1 MMRNTKEIDT
11 ILIELNKSIDAHY
24 KWLVT
29 MFRCVVSL
37 DVSQP
42 DIMGENSH
50 CVCRFGQ
57 WLNNQSRYNEDDC
70 SYVSKINAT
79 HEKMHLL
86 GKELLLAIVEKR
98 SHPWHF
104 DSFQDALL
112 AFTSSVMEYKIYLL
126 NIRSNIDVLT
136 GLPGRR
142 MLDESFE
149 RQLLDAEPLNL
160 YILLLDIDRFKYVND
175 TYGHLVGD
183 VVLRAL
189 ASNLLSWTRY
199 DEVAYRYGGEEFIII
214 IRTKTDEQACQAGL
228 RLCRLIGQKK
238 IPYADGEIGITVTAG
253 ITRVQ
258 PGETL
263 DTALGRADRAMYQGK
278 QTGRN
283 RCMFMDEN
291 EQIALVDTN
300 DGTSYPLSA

>member
-37 DVSQP
+37 DVTQP

-98 SHPWHF
+98 SHSWHF

-112 AFTSSVMEYKIYLL
+112 AFTSSVMDYKIYLL

>member
-37 DVSQP
+37 DVTQP

-112 AFTSSVMEYKIYLL
+112 AFTSSVMDYKIYLL

-238 IPYADGEIGITVTAG
+238 IPYSDGEIAITVTAG

-258 PGETL
+258 QGETL

>member
-1 MMRNTKEIDT
+1 MMRNTKEIDA

-29 MFRCVVSL
+29 MFRCVVSS
-37 DVSQP
+37 DVTQP

-50 CVCRFGQ
+50 FVCRFGQ

-70 SYVSKINAT
+70 SYVSKIIAT
-79 HEKMHLL
+79 HEKMHLS
-86 GKELLLAIVEKR
+86 GKKLLMAIVENR
-98 SHPWHF
+98 SHSWHL

-112 AFTSSVMEYKIYLL
+112 AFTSSVMDYKIYLL
-126 NIRSNIDVLT
+126 SIRSNIDALT

-142 MLDESFE
+142 MLDESFD

-199 DEVAYRYGGEEFIII
+199 DEAAYRYGGEEFIII

-238 IPYADGEIGITVTAG
+238 IPYAEGEIGITVTAG

-258 PGETL
+258 QGETL
-263 DTALGRADRAMYQGK
+263 DTVLGRADRAMYQGK

-283 RCMFMDEN
+283 RCMFIDEN

>member
-1 MMRNTKEIDT
+1 MMRNTKEIDA

-29 MFRCVVSL
+29 MFRCVVSS
-37 DVSQP
+37 DVTQP

-50 CVCRFGQ
+50 FVCRFGQ

-70 SYVSKINAT
+70 SYVSKIIAT
-79 HEKMHLL
+79 HEKMHLS
-86 GKELLLAIVEKR
+86 GKKLLMAIVENR
-98 SHPWHF
+98 SHSWHF

-112 AFTSSVMEYKIYLL
+112 AFTSSVMDYKIYLL
-126 NIRSNIDVLT
+126 SIRSNIDALT

-142 MLDESFE
+142 MLDESFD

-199 DEVAYRYGGEEFIII
+199 DEAAYRYGGEEFIII

-238 IPYADGEIGITVTAG
+238 IPYAEGEIGITVTAG

-258 PGETL
+258 QGETL
-263 DTALGRADRAMYQGK
+263 DTVLGRADRAMYQGK

-283 RCMFMDEN
+283 RCMFIDEN

>member
-1 MMRNTKEIDT
+1 RNTKEIDT

-37 DVSQP
+37 DVTQP
-42 DIMGENSH
+42 DIVGENSH

-112 AFTSSVMEYKIYLL
+112 AFTSSVMDYKIYLL

-142 MLDESFE
+142 MLDESFD

>member
-29 MFRCVVSL
+29 MFRCVVSS
-37 DVSQP
+37 DVTQP

-50 CVCRFGQ
+50 FVCRFGQ

-70 SYVSKINAT
+70 SYVSKIIAT
-79 HEKMHLL
+79 HEKMHLS
-86 GKELLLAIVEKR
+86 GKKLLMAIVENR
-98 SHPWHF
+98 SHSWHF

-112 AFTSSVMEYKIYLL
+112 AFTSSVMDYKIYLL
-126 NIRSNIDVLT
+126 SIRSNIDALT

-142 MLDESFE
+142 MLDESFD

-160 YILLLDIDRFKYVND
+160 YIFLLDIDRFKYVND

-199 DEVAYRYGGEEFIII
+199 DEAAYRYGGEEFIII

-238 IPYADGEIGITVTAG
+238 IPYAEGEIGITVTAG

-258 PGETL
+258 QGETL
-263 DTALGRADRAMYQGK
+263 DTVLGRADRAMYQGK

-291 EQIALVDTN
+291 EQIALVGTN

>member
-37 DVSQP
+37 DVTQP

-112 AFTSSVMEYKIYLL
+112 AFTSSVMDYKIYLL

-142 MLDESFE
+142 MLDESFD

-238 IPYADGEIGITVTAG
+238 IPYSDGEIAITVTAG

-300 DGTSYPLSA
+300 DGTPYPLSA

>member
-37 DVSQP
+37 DVTQP

-112 AFTSSVMEYKIYLL
+112 AFTSSVMDYKIYLL

-142 MLDESFE
+142 MLDESFD

-183 VVLRAL
+183 IVLRAL

-238 IPYADGEIGITVTAG
+238 IPYSDGEIAITVTAG

-258 PGETL
+258 QGETL

>member
-37 DVSQP
+37 DVTQP

-112 AFTSSVMEYKIYLL
+112 AFTSSVMDYKIYLL

-142 MLDESFE
+142 MLDESFD

-228 RLCRLIGQKK
+228 RLCCLIGQKK

>member
-1 MMRNTKEIDT
+1 MMRNTKEIDA

-29 MFRCVVSL
+29 MFRCVVSS
-37 DVSQP
+37 DVTQP

-50 CVCRFGQ
+50 FVCRFGQ

-98 SHPWHF
+98 SHSWHF

-112 AFTSSVMEYKIYLL
+112 AFTSSVMDYKIYLL

-278 QTGRN
+278 QIGRN

>member
-1 MMRNTKEIDT
+1 MMRNTKEIDA

-37 DVSQP
+37 DVTQP

-112 AFTSSVMEYKIYLL
+112 AFTSSVMDYKIYLL

-142 MLDESFE
+142 MLDESFD

-258 PGETL
+258 QGETL

-291 EQIALVDTN
+291 ERIALVDTN

>member
-1 MMRNTKEIDT
+1 MMRNTKEIDA

-37 DVSQP
+37 DVTQP

-98 SHPWHF
+98 SHSWHF

-112 AFTSSVMEYKIYLL
+112 AFTSSVMDYKIYLL

-142 MLDESFE
+142 MLDESFD

-228 RLCRLIGQKK
+228 RLCRLIGQKN
-238 IPYADGEIGITVTAG
+238 IPYSDGEIAITVTAG

>member
-1 MMRNTKEIDT
+1 MMRNTKEIDA

-37 DVSQP
+37 DVTQP

-98 SHPWHF
+98 SHSWHF

-112 AFTSSVMEYKIYLL
+112 AFTSSVMDYKIYLL

-142 MLDESFE
+142 MLDESFD

-214 IRTKTDEQACQAGL
+214 IRTKTNEQACQAGL
-228 RLCRLIGQKK
+228 RLCRLIGQKN
-238 IPYADGEIGITVTAG
+238 IPYSDGEIAITVTAG

>member
-1 MMRNTKEIDT
+1 M
-11 ILIELNKSIDAHY
+11 NKSIDAHY

-37 DVSQP
+37 DVTQP

-98 SHPWHF
+98 SHSWHF

-112 AFTSSVMEYKIYLL
+112 AFTSSVMDYKIYLL

-238 IPYADGEIGITVTAG
+238 IPYADGEIAITVTAG

-258 PGETL
+258 QGETL

>member
-37 DVSQP
+37 DVTQP

-112 AFTSSVMEYKIYLL
+112 AFTSSVMDYKIYLL

-142 MLDESFE
+142 MLDESFD

-189 ASNLLSWTRY
+189 ALNLLSWTRY

-238 IPYADGEIGITVTAG
+238 IPYSDGEIAITVTAG

>member
-1 MMRNTKEIDT
+1 MMRNTKEIDA

-29 MFRCVVSL
+29 MFRCVVSS
-37 DVSQP
+37 DVTQP

-50 CVCRFGQ
+50 FACRFGQ

-70 SYVSKINAT
+70 SYVSKIIAT
-79 HEKMHLL
+79 HEKMHLS
-86 GKELLLAIVEKR
+86 GKKLLMAIVENR
-98 SHPWHF
+98 SHSWHF

-112 AFTSSVMEYKIYLL
+112 AFTSSVMDYKIYLL
-126 NIRSNIDVLT
+126 SIRSNIDALT

-142 MLDESFE
+142 MLDESFD

-199 DEVAYRYGGEEFIII
+199 DEAAYRYGGEEFIII

-238 IPYADGEIGITVTAG
+238 IPYAEGEIGITVTAG

-258 PGETL
+258 QGETL
-263 DTALGRADRAMYQGK
+263 DTVLGRADRAMYQGK

-283 RCMFMDEN
+283 RCMFIDEN

>member
-1 MMRNTKEIDT
+1 MMRNTKEIDA

-29 MFRCVVSL
+29 MFRCVVSS
-37 DVSQP
+37 DVTQP

-50 CVCRFGQ
+50 FACRFGQ

-98 SHPWHF
+98 SHSWHF

-112 AFTSSVMEYKIYLL
+112 AFTSSVMDYKIYLL

-142 MLDESFE
+142 MLDESFD

-238 IPYADGEIGITVTAG
+238 IPYSDGEIAITVTAG

-258 PGETL
+258 QGETL

>member
-1 MMRNTKEIDT
+1 MMRNTKEIDA

-29 MFRCVVSL
+29 MFRCVVSS
-37 DVSQP
+37 DVTQP
-42 DIMGENSH
+42 DIVGENSH
-50 CVCRFGQ
+50 CICRFGQ

-98 SHPWHF
+98 SHSWHF

-112 AFTSSVMEYKIYLL
+112 AFTSSVMDYKIYLL

-142 MLDESFE
+142 MLDESFDQ
-149 RQLLDAEPLNL
+149 QLLDAEPLNL

-238 IPYADGEIGITVTAG
+238 IPYSDGEIAITVTAG

>member
-1 MMRNTKEIDT
+1 MMRNTKEIDA

-29 MFRCVVSL
+29 MFRCVVSS
-37 DVSQP
+37 DVTQP

-50 CVCRFGQ
+50 FACRFGQ

-98 SHPWHF
+98 SHSWHF

-112 AFTSSVMEYKIYLL
+112 AFTSSVMDYKIYLL
-126 NIRSNIDVLT
+126 SIRSNIDVLT

-142 MLDESFE
+142 MLDESFD

-238 IPYADGEIGITVTAG
+238 IPYTEGEIGITVTAG

-258 PGETL
+258 QGETL

-283 RCMFMDEN
+283 RCMFIDEN

>member
-1 MMRNTKEIDT
+1 MMKNTAEIDA
-11 ILIELNKSIDAHY
+11 ILLALNKSIDAHY
-24 KWLVT
+24 KWMVK
-29 MFRCVVSL
+29 MFRCVVSS
-37 DVSQP
+37 DVTQP
-42 DIMGENSH
+42 DIVGDNSH
-50 CVCRFGQ
+50 FVCQFGQ
-57 WLNNQSRYNEDDC
+57 WLNYHPLHNEDDC
-70 SYVSKINAT
+70 SYVSKINAA

-86 GKELLLAIVEKR
+86 GKELLLAIVENR
-98 SHPWHF
+98 SHSWHF

-112 AFTSSVMEYKIYLL
+112 AFTSAVMDYKIYLL

-142 MLDESFE
+142 MLDESFDQ
-149 RQLLDAEPLNL
+149 QLLDAEPLNL
-160 YILLLDIDRFKYVND
+160 YILLLDIDRFKHIND

-228 RLCRLIGQKK
+228 RLCQLIGQKK

-258 PGETL
+258 QGEAL
-263 DTALGRADRAMYQGK
+263 DTALGRADNAMYQGK

-283 RCMFMDEN
+283 RCMFMDER
-291 EQIALVDTN
+291 ERITLVDGS
-300 DGTSYPLSA
+300 DEISYPLSA

>member
-37 DVSQP
+37 DVTQP

-112 AFTSSVMEYKIYLL
+112 AFTSSVMDYKIYLL

-142 MLDESFE
+142 MLDESFD

-183 VVLRAL
+183 IVLRAL

-291 EQIALVDTN
+291 EQIALADTN

>member
-1 MMRNTKEIDT
+1 MMRNTKEIDA

-37 DVSQP
+37 DVTQP

-112 AFTSSVMEYKIYLL
+112 AFTSSVMDYKIYLL

-142 MLDESFE
+142 MLDESFD

-160 YILLLDIDRFKYVND
+160 YILLLDSDRLKYVND

-199 DEVAYRYGGEEFIII
+199 DEAAYRYGGEEFIII
-214 IRTKTDEQACQAGL
+214 IRTKTDEQACLAGL

-258 PGETL
+258 QGETL

-291 EQIALVDTN
+291 ERIALVDTN

>member
-37 DVSQP
+37 DVTQP

-98 SHPWHF
+98 SHSWHF

-112 AFTSSVMEYKIYLL
+112 AFTSSVMDYKIYLL

-142 MLDESFE
+142 MLDESFDQ
-149 RQLLDAEPLNL
+149 QLLDAEPLNL

-238 IPYADGEIGITVTAG
+238 IPYSDGEIAITVTAG

>member
-1 MMRNTKEIDT
+1 MMRNTKEIDA

-29 MFRCVVSL
+29 MFRCVVSS
-37 DVSQP
+37 DVTQP

-50 CVCRFGQ
+50 FVCRFGQ

-70 SYVSKINAT
+70 SYVSKIIAT
-79 HEKMHLL
+79 HEKMHLS
-86 GKELLLAIVEKR
+86 GKKLLMAIVENR
-98 SHPWHF
+98 SHSWHF

-112 AFTSSVMEYKIYLL
+112 AFTSSVMDYKIYLL
-126 NIRSNIDVLT
+126 SIRSNIDALT

-142 MLDESFE
+142 MLDESFD

-199 DEVAYRYGGEEFIII
+199 DEAAYRYGGEEFIII

-238 IPYADGEIGITVTAG
+238 IPYAEGEIGITVTAG

-258 PGETL
+258 QGETL
-263 DTALGRADRAMYQGK
+263 DTVLGRADRAMYQGK

-300 DGTSYPLSA
+300 DETSYPLSA

>member
-1 MMRNTKEIDT
+1 MMRNTKEIDA

-29 MFRCVVSL
+29 MFRCVVSS
-37 DVSQP
+37 DVTQP

-50 CVCRFGQ
+50 FVCRFGQ

-70 SYVSKINAT
+70 SYVSKIIAT
-79 HEKMHLL
+79 HEKMHLS
-86 GKELLLAIVEKR
+86 GKKLLMAIVENR
-98 SHPWHF
+98 SHSWHF

-112 AFTSSVMEYKIYLL
+112 AFTSSVMDYKIYLL
-126 NIRSNIDVLT
+126 SIRSNIDALT

-142 MLDESFE
+142 MLDESFD

-160 YILLLDIDRFKYVND
+160 YIFLLDIDRFKYVND

-199 DEVAYRYGGEEFIII
+199 DEAAYRYGGEEFIII
-214 IRTKTDEQACQAGL
+214 IRTKTNEQACQAGL

-238 IPYADGEIGITVTAG
+238 IPYAEGEIGITVTAG

-258 PGETL
+258 QGETL
-263 DTALGRADRAMYQGK
+263 DTVLGRADRAMYQGK

>member
-37 DVSQP
+37 DVTQP

-98 SHPWHF
+98 SHSWHF

-112 AFTSSVMEYKIYLL
+112 AFTSSVMDYKIYLL

-238 IPYADGEIGITVTAG
+238 IHYADGEIAITVTAG

-258 PGETL
+258 QGETL

>member
-37 DVSQP
+37 DVTQP

-175 TYGHLVGD
+175 TYGHLAGD

-291 EQIALVDTN
+291 EQTALVDTN

>member
-1 MMRNTKEIDT
+1 M
-11 ILIELNKSIDAHY
+11 
-24 KWLVT
+24 
-29 MFRCVVSL
+29 
-37 DVSQP
+37 
-42 DIMGENSH
+42 
-50 CVCRFGQ
+50 
-57 WLNNQSRYNEDDC
+57 
-70 SYVSKINAT
+70 
-79 HEKMHLL
+79 
-86 GKELLLAIVEKR
+86 AIVENR
-98 SHPWHF
+98 SHSWHF

-112 AFTSSVMEYKIYLL
+112 AFTSSVMDYKIYLL
-126 NIRSNIDVLT
+126 SIRSNIDVLT

-142 MLDESFE
+142 MLDESFD

-199 DEVAYRYGGEEFIII
+199 DEAAYRYGGEEFIII
-214 IRTKTDEQACQAGL
+214 IRTKTDEQACLAGL

-258 PGETL
+258 QGETL

-291 EQIALVDTN
+291 ERIALVDTN

>member
-37 DVSQP
+37 DVTQP

-112 AFTSSVMEYKIYLL
+112 AFTSSVMDYKIYLL

-238 IPYADGEIGITVTAG
+238 IPYSDGEIAITVTAG

>member
-1 MMRNTKEIDT
+1 
-11 ILIELNKSIDAHY
+11 
-24 KWLVT
+24 
-29 MFRCVVSL
+29 
-37 DVSQP
+37 
-42 DIMGENSH
+42 
-50 CVCRFGQ
+50 
-57 WLNNQSRYNEDDC
+57 
-70 SYVSKINAT
+70 
-79 HEKMHLL
+79 MHLL

-98 SHPWHF
+98 SHSWHF

-112 AFTSSVMEYKIYLL
+112 AFTSSVMDYKIYLL

-214 IRTKTDEQACQAGL
+214 IRTKTDEQACQAGF

-238 IPYADGEIGITVTAG
+238 IPYADGEIAITVTAG

-263 DTALGRADRAMYQGK
+263 DTVLGRADRAMYQGK

>member
-1 MMRNTKEIDT
+1 MMRNTKEIDA

-29 MFRCVVSL
+29 MFRCVVSS
-37 DVSQP
+37 DVTLP

-57 WLNNQSRYNEDDC
+57 LLNNQSRHNEDDC

-86 GKELLLAIVEKR
+86 GKALLLAIVEKR
-98 SHPWHF
+98 SHSWHF

-112 AFTSSVMEYKIYLL
+112 AFTSSVMDYKIYLL

-142 MLDESFE
+142 MLDESFD

-214 IRTKTDEQACQAGL
+214 IRTITDEQACQAGL

-238 IPYADGEIGITVTAG
+238 IPYDDGEIGITVTAG
-253 ITRVQ
+253 LTRVQ

-291 EQIALVDTN
+291 ERIALVDTN
-300 DGTSYPLSA
+300 DGTSYPISA

>member
-37 DVSQP
+37 DVTQP

-50 CVCRFGQ
+50 CVCRFGE

-112 AFTSSVMEYKIYLL
+112 AFTSSVMDYKIYLL

-142 MLDESFE
+142 MLDESFD

-238 IPYADGEIGITVTAG
+238 IPYSDGEIAITVTAG

>member
-37 DVSQP
+37 DVTQP

-112 AFTSSVMEYKIYLL
+112 AFTSSVMDYKIYLL
-126 NIRSNIDVLT
+126 NIRSNIDVLR

-142 MLDESFE
+142 MLDESFD

-238 IPYADGEIGITVTAG
+238 IPYSDGEIAITVTAG

>member
-37 DVSQP
+37 DVTQP

-112 AFTSSVMEYKIYLL
+112 AFTSSVMDYKIYLL

-142 MLDESFE
+142 MLDESFD

-183 VVLRAL
+183 IVLRAL

-283 RCMFMDEN
+283 RCMFMDE
-291 EQIALVDTN
+291 
-300 DGTSYPLSA
+300 

>member
-37 DVSQP
+37 DVTQP

-112 AFTSSVMEYKIYLL
+112 AFTSSVMDYKIYLL

-142 MLDESFE
+142 MLDESFD

-238 IPYADGEIGITVTAG
+238 IPYSDGEIAITVTAG

>member
-37 DVSQP
+37 DVTQP

-112 AFTSSVMEYKIYLL
+112 AFTSSVMDYKIYLL

-142 MLDESFE
+142 MLDESFD

-183 VVLRAL
+183 IVLRAM